1 MQTVCTKEPVTIASV
16 IHHMRKNTCTHPTT
30 ASHHYRHINRK
41 RQISMSTYLRVPFSP
56 LSRLVKRLYKRVI
69 WLWETEGKKNKHI
82 SDSLQ
87 ENTPLHQTTLPGD
100 LNHGSSV
107 FSLFLLLLEII
118 STTAFTSLLH
128 IIQDTVNLSC
138 SIITSLFF
146 SFLPVGFFPP
156 TFRWKSIVPR
166 RWLGLTPDHFVF
178 LLLQDCLNLNSLFI
192 LWLTKAC
199 CRLLGQWVWNWKVNF

>member
-1 MQTVCTKEPVTIASV
+1 MSFPVLITPNLQLYSKDNSYLEYLYSVQQSDFSWSYIKVWNSMQTVCTKEPVTIASV

-69 WLWETEGKKNKHI
+69 WLWETEGKKKNKHI

-128 IIQDTVNLSC
+128 IIQDTVDLSC
-138 SIITSLFF
+138 SIITFLFF
-146 SFLPVGFFPP
+146 SSCWFL
-156 TFRWKSIVPR
+156 SSH
-166 RWLGLTPDHFVF
+166 L
-178 LLLQDCLNLNSLFI
+178 
-192 LWLTKAC
+192 
-199 CRLLGQWVWNWKVNF
+199 